1 MNLLTFRNV
10 YPPARRFQILWS
22 PKEGLK
28 KSFPT
33 VLNNLCHC
41 NNHRSRDTSERNW
54 RRPFMYFAVLGV
66 VNATENEQK
75 TPKGDFHIC
84 RPSEE
89 DTPPYR
95 FNVRTSNGS
104 FAKSKEKDLHA
115 DLYYKKLKEGFKS
128 WAAKRKLEFENSS
141 DENEP
146 PSKCLTRAAEVRF
159 EMRDL
164 LLIIITL
171 LSDTRAQK
179 FLSLFFKCQA
189 AESRE
194 ECIPHG
200 SRIIDLDI
208 FRDNLKQC
216 CHCQRGKSL
225 L

>member
-1 MNLLTFRNV
+1 
-10 YPPARRFQILWS
+10 
-22 PKEGLK
+22 
-28 KSFPT
+28 
-33 VLNNLCHC
+33 
-41 NNHRSRDTSERNW
+41 
-54 RRPFMYFAVLGV
+54 MYFAVLGV

-75 TPKGDFHIC
+75 TPKGDSHIC

-95 FNVRTSNGS
+95 FNVCTSNGR
-104 FAKSKEKDLHA
+104 FAKSTEKDLRANLH
-115 DLYYKKLKEGFKS
+115 YKKLKEGFKS

-146 PSKCLTRAAEVRF
+146 PSKCLARAAEVRF

-171 LSDTRAQK
+171 LS
-179 FLSLFFKCQA
+179 
-189 AESRE
+189 